1 MNSIWES
8 TACADTQIME
18 INDVYRGRE
27 HSYIKHELLKGYLEK
42 LLLIVG
48 TKGTKE
54 ITYVDCFAGP
64 WGSDEDSLAGT
75 SIAISLEIL
84 EGVRKKLIS
93 PPHNKAGLRLR
104 AVYVEENNERHKRL
118 SNYLNSV
125 SMPGIE
131 CHALHGDYSELQ
143 DDILRL
149 CGQGFAF
156 FFIDPLGWTDVTI
169 PKLGKLAKR
178 PRSEFLIN
186 FMYDFINR
194 FINKDELRPQVTAIL
209 GELDESDFFKIDALD
224 SKAREVYVVRRYREQ
239 LKAAVG
245 SEGTEK
251 ARAYHARV
259 MDREKERTK
268 YHLVYLTRHPKGIVE
283 FAEQSEKV
291 DLIQKVVR
299 IQTKRNASHQND
311 LFAAEDEAER
321 QDADRVELAVVK
333 EYWLSM
339 LESDP
344 APFDNAVLADML
356 EETGWLIRD
365 IQKAFGEL
373 LAEGKVQNVDA
384 PRKRPIHFVHFD
396 KAERLR
402 RIK

>member
-1 MNSIWES
+1 
-8 TACADTQIME
+8 ME
-18 INDVYRGRE
+18 IDDVYRGRE

-48 TKGTKE
+48 TTDTRE

-64 WGSDEDSLAGT
+64 WGSEEESLAGT

-84 EGVRKKLIS
+84 KGVRNKLIA

-104 AVYVEENNERHKRL
+104 AIYVEENKERHKRL
-118 SNYLNSV
+118 TSYVNSV

-131 CHALHGDYSELQ
+131 CHALCGDYSELQ

-149 CGQGFAF
+149 CGKGFAF
-156 FFIDPLGWTDVTI
+156 FFIDPLGWTDVAI
-169 PKLGKLAKR
+169 PKLEKIAKR

-194 FINKDELRPQVTAIL
+194 FINKDELRPQITAIL
-209 GELDESDFFKIDALD
+209 GELDESDFFKIGVLD
-224 SKAREVYVVRRYREQ
+224 SKAREAYVVRRYREQ

-245 SEGTEK
+245 SERTEK

-268 YHLVYLTRHPKGIVE
+268 YHLVYVTRHPQGIIE

-299 IQTKRNASHQND
+299 IQTKRDSSGQPD
-311 LFAAEDEAER
+311 LFAAKDEAER
-321 QDADRVELAVVK
+321 QDDDRVDLAVVK

-339 LESDP
+339 LGFDP
-344 APFDNAVLADML
+344 TPFDNKVLADML

-365 IQKAFGEL
+365 IQEAFGEL
-373 LAEGKVQNVDA
+373 LAEGKAQNMDA
-384 PRKRPIHFVHFD
+384 AKKRPKHFVHFN
-396 KAERLR
+396 KAEQLR